1 MNYYR
6 LRRCAFACA
15 ALVAVIAGFGCGSS
29 SSSSSTTAP
38 PLSVALTLVPTAGT
52 LDAVNPD
59 SLLYEI
65 IPASAG
71 IVDPASVKVSISP
84 SVLFTEVNGFSGGTF
99 ANSIDIIPSGF
110 LPQAT
115 AFSITTN
122 FLVVQNNTVYSV
134 TAYNSFTTAAV
145 TAAFPA
151 SAGDS
156 YLLNINT
163 LIQPP
168 GLMSLIPGTL
178 PEIAASILT
187 ATVSSNPSA
196 AGADGSFLLYGGQAF
211 SSSSPT
217 DIDPSA
223 FSLPVI
229 ASYQRNEFIA
239 SGAAAVSVSGFTITF
254 QSLSLRGTLNTD
266 GTVSGGVFYGLIHC
280 TDAACSNITDT
291 AIASAV
297 SPYVDTNGNMAVIG
311 TFTGTANIFSPV
323 AWIGAGDTATTTLAN
338 GIGAGISTVTL
349 DITSTSS
356 SLTTTATLPY
366 VILTQTDANNML
378 SLSAQ
383 GQGAVSIT
391 TTAPQVS
398 IDYPLVEPGLSM
410 TPFTTSAGQTY
421 SAYFMFG
428 LTNFTSITFTP

>member
-15 ALVAVIAGFGCGSS
+15 ALVVLFAGVGCGSS
-29 SSSSSTTAP
+29 STTSSTTAP
-38 PLSVALTLVPTAGT
+38 PLSVALTLVPTSGT

-134 TAYNSFTTAAV
+134 TAYNFFTTAAV
-145 TAAFPA
+145 SAAFPA

-229 ASYQRNEFIA
+229 ASYQENEFIA
-239 SGAAAVSVSGFTITF
+239 SGAAVVSVSGFTITF

-266 GTVSGGVFYGLIHC
+266 GTISDGIFYGLIHC
-280 TDAACSNITDT
+280 ADAACSNISDST
-291 AIASAV
+291 IALGLSSFA
-297 SPYVDTNGNMAVIG
+297 DTNNNVVVLGSVSGIANTVTSGN
-311 TFTGTANIFSPV
+311 
-323 AWIGAGDTATTTLAN
+323 WITAGDTVQTNLTDGVGVTTSAL
-338 GIGAGISTVTL
+338 V
-349 DITSTSS
+349 DITTSS
-356 SLTTTATLPY
+356 SPLTDTATLPFL
-366 VILTQTDANNML
+366 ILTQTDANNML

-421 SAYFMFG
+421 TAYFMFG
-428 LTNFTSITFTP
+428 LTNVTADTFTP